1 MEESKIKS
9 DTVEEVEQQKTI
21 SEFGAMPKQNMLLD
35 LNPILMNDADNKNN
49 EEKLYKLRNYMEDP
63 ANQLKISPEMT
74 IVGDNR
80 AQIIGLMHS
89 ICESILEEDKSIK
102 LEIKQL
108 DDNKVT
114 QDQIENVEIQ
124 LSGISYTSILLYLNE
139 IKKENI

>member
-1 MEESKIKS
+1 
-9 DTVEEVEQQKTI
+9 
-21 SEFGAMPKQNMLLD
+21 MPKQNMLLD
-35 LNPILMNDADNKNN
+35 LNPILMNDADNKIN
-49 EEKLYKLRNYMEDP
+49 EEKLYKLRNYMEDT
-63 ANQLKISPEMT
+63 ANQLKISPEMK

-89 ICESILEEDKSIK
+89 ICESILAEDKSIK

-139 IKKENI
+139 IKKDNI

>member
-1 MEESKIKS
+1 MQKTMEE
-9 DTVEEVEQQKTI
+9 
-21 SEFGAMPKQNMLLD
+21 FGDLPKQNMLLD
-35 LNPILMNDADNKNN
+35 LNPILMNIPDKKVN

-74 IVGDNR
+74 IMGDNR
-80 AQIIGLMHS
+80 AQIIGLMNS
-89 ICESILEEDKSIK
+89 ICQSILAEDKSIK

-114 QDQIENVEIQ
+114 MDQIENVEVQ

-139 IKKENI
+139 IKAENVNPDT

>member
-1 MEESKIKS
+1 
-9 DTVEEVEQQKTI
+9 
-21 SEFGAMPKQNMLLD
+21 MPKQNMLLD

-49 EEKLYKLRNYMEDP
+49 EEKLYKLRNNMEDP

-80 AQIIGLMHS
+80 AQIIGLTHS